1 MGIQKERLYSL
12 GQANWAYINARVR
25 GMKSEIISYEKLEN
39 ILKQPDINSIIDEL
53 RKTPHA
59 PFVEEAEKKYITG
72 LGLAEILSLALKNS
86 LIATTQK
93 LRRMMEGEQKELL
106 NLLLKRWDVY
116 NLKTVLRGKHSG
128 RHFAEISQN
137 LLPIGEFSEEYFE
150 ELSKISDL
158 KEIINSMMGADA
170 RYVEEGWRSFSLTG
184 NLLNLELELDNW
196 YYTKSLHAA
205 QALDEGSKA
214 RVVFKMEIDIAN
226 AMMTIRLAKAGVDP
240 ANVKK
245 FFLKNGMYLNE
256 AIFNDLATKNDVE
269 EVLRRLCEFEFCKVI
284 AGRIPIYRRIHDI
297 SIFERALYGHLL
309 RRTRELFRVDVLG
322 IGLLLTYLELKFNEI
337 TNLRI
342 IIRSKEYGMPDEIA
356 RGELVFV

>member
-1 MGIQKERLYSL
+1 MAMQKEKLYSL
-12 GQANWAYINARVR
+12 GQANWPYINARIR
-25 GMKSEIISYEKLEN
+25 GMKSELISHEKLEN
-39 ILKQPDINSIIDEL
+39 ILKQPDIDSIIDEL

-72 LGLAEILSLALKNS
+72 LGLAEVLSLALKNS

-106 NLLLKRWDVY
+106 NLLLRRWDVY
-116 NLKTVLRGKHSG
+116 NLKTVLRGKYRGCHY
-128 RHFAEISQN
+128 AEISQN
-137 LLPIGEFSEEYFE
+137 LLPIGEYSEEYFE

-158 KEIINSMMGADA
+158 REIVNTMLGADA
-170 RYVEEGWRSFSLTG
+170 RCIEEGWRTFSLTG

-196 YYTKSLHAA
+196 FYTRSLHSAY
-205 QALDEGSKA
+205 ALDEGAKA
-214 RVVFKMEIDIAN
+214 RTIFKMEIDIAN

-256 AIFNDLATKNDVE
+256 IIFNDLATKNDVG
-269 EVLRRLCEFEFCKVI
+269 EVLRRLSEYEFCKAI
-284 AGRIPIYRRIHDI
+284 ASRIPIYKRIRDI

-309 RRTRELFRVDVLG
+309 RRIRELFRVDVLG
-322 IGLLLTYLELKFNEI
+322 TGLLLTYLELKFNEI

-356 RGELVFV
+356 RGELIFV